1 MFSFFSELKT
11 IGSDQLNKKCEHL
24 ANVYHKDLDYGDH
37 LNECEHLKHCMVL
50 GENCETLPAL
60 YRKIISDNLKFVFPN
75 VEIALKS
82 VHVHDGHQLYRRT
95 FIFKTET
102 YLKNQL
108 RSTMRQQRYN
118 WFSLVCMENNILNT
132 IDFKAFMK
140 QFSAKKFR
148 KCLC

>member
-75 VEIALKS
+75 VEIALRVFMCMMVTS
-82 VHVHDGHQLYRRT
+82 CTGERSFSR
-95 FIFKTET
+95 
-102 YLKNQL
+102 LKL
-108 RSTMRQQRYN
+108 
-118 WFSLVCMENNILNT
+118 I
-132 IDFKAFMK
+132 
-140 QFSAKKFR
+140 
-148 KCLC
+148 